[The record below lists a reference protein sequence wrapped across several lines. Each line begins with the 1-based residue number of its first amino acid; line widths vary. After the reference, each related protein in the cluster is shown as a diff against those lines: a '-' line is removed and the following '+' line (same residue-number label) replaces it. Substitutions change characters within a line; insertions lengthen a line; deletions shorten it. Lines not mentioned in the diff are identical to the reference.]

1 MNAIADIKRALPQD
15 LQDAM
20 DAAIAEGRFESNGD
34 ILLDALYLWLDEEML
49 RQAKLAKLRDLI
61 AEGEQGPYLD
71 GHATMSALRK
81 RMVERAGLS
90 GAL

>member
-1 MNAIADIKRALPQD
+1 MNAVADIKRALPQE

-34 ILLDALYLWLDEEML
+34 ILLDALYLWLDEETL
-49 RQAKLAKLRDLI
+49 RQAKLQKLRDLI
-61 AEGEQGPYLD
+61 AEGEEGPYLD
-71 GHATMSALRK
+71 GPAAMAELRK
-81 RMVERAGLS
+81 RMVEKAKQS